1 MRFRWDSRRFR
12 QESSLERQFIFP
24 RGIFM
29 DPELDVVRQINKL
42 AGQVRP
48 VDFMMDLITRYG
60 HWAFLIY
67 GMLLWFAPGKNQK
80 RRRESCVAAFLAV
93 CLCSVISLAVGKLWH
108 RGRPFTRDRQIWN
121 FTGHKANA
129 SFPSNH
135 AMNGAAVAFQLLR
148 DRMPGCRWMACLAGL
163 LAFSRLFAG
172 MHYPSDILGGG
183 AIAAAVHG
191 VLNKPFAAAFIK
203 KLTGALSLLSDS
215 ILYIGKSR

>member
-1 MRFRWDSRRFR
+1 MVCAGE
-12 QESSLERQFIFP
+12 ESKTSAGELRGGVPCSLPMLRDFP
-24 RGIFM
+24 CCRKAVASG
-29 DPELDVVRQINKL
+29 
-42 AGQVRP
+42 
-48 VDFMMDLITRYG
+48 
-60 HWAFLIY
+60 
-67 GMLLWFAPGKNQK
+67 
-80 RRRESCVAAFLAV
+80 AAFYPGPADLEFYRAQSECV
-93 CLCSVISLAVGKLWH
+93 
-108 RGRPFTRDRQIWN
+108 
-121 FTGHKANA
+121 
-129 SFPSNH
+129 FPSNH

-191 VLNKPFAAAFIK
+191 VLNKLFAVTFIK

>member
-1 MRFRWDSRRFR
+1 MDS
-12 QESSLERQFIFP
+12 
-24 RGIFM
+24 
-29 DPELDVVRQINKL
+29 ELDVVRQINKL
-42 AGQVRP
+42 AGQARP
-48 VDFMMDLITRYG
+48 VDLMMDLITRYG

-80 RRRESCVAAFLAV
+80 HRRESCVAAFLAV

-148 DRMPGCRWMACLAGL
+148 DRMPGCRWMACPGRA
-163 LAFSRLFAG
+163 ACLFPVVCG
-172 MHYPSDILGGG
+172 D
-183 AIAAAVHG
+183 
-191 VLNKPFAAAFIK
+191 
-203 KLTGALSLLSDS
+203 ALSFGYSWRRRYCRGGSWGIKQTFCGCFHKKIDRS
-215 ILYIGKSR
+215 PVFII

>member
-1 MRFRWDSRRFR
+1 M
-12 QESSLERQFIFP
+12 ERQFIFP
-24 RGIFM
+24 RGIFI

-42 AGQVRP
+42 AGQARP
-48 VDFMMDLITRYG
+48 VDLMMDLITRYG

-67 GMLLWFAPGKNQK
+67 GMLLWFSPGRNQK
-80 RRRESCVAAFLAV
+80 HRRESCVAAFLAV

-108 RGRPFTRDRQIWN
+108 RRRPFTRDRQIWN

>member
-1 MRFRWDSRRFR
+1 MDS
-12 QESSLERQFIFP
+12 
-24 RGIFM
+24 
-29 DPELDVVRQINKL
+29 ELDVVRQINKL
-42 AGQVRP
+42 AGQARP
-48 VDFMMDLITRYG
+48 VDLMMDLITRYG

-80 RRRESCVAAFLAV
+80 HRRESCVAAFLAV

-148 DRMPGCRWMACLAGL
+148 DRIPGCRWMACLAGL

>member
-1 MRFRWDSRRFR
+1 MDS
-12 QESSLERQFIFP
+12 
-24 RGIFM
+24 
-29 DPELDVVRQINKL
+29 ELDVVRQINKL
-42 AGQVRP
+42 AGQARP
-48 VDFMMDLITRYG
+48 VDLMMDLITCYG

-67 GMLLWFAPGKNQK
+67 GMLFWFAPGKNQK
-80 RRRESCVAAFLAV
+80 HRRESCVAAFLAV

-108 RGRPFTRDRQIWN
+108 RGRPFTGDRQIWN

-191 VLNKPFAAAFIK
+191 VLNKPFAVTFIK

>member
-135 AMNGAAVAFQLLR
+135 AMNGAAVVFQLLR

>member
-1 MRFRWDSRRFR
+1 MDS
-12 QESSLERQFIFP
+12 
-24 RGIFM
+24 
-29 DPELDVVRQINKL
+29 ELDVVRQINKL
-42 AGQVRP
+42 AGQARP
-48 VDFMMDLITRYG
+48 VDLMMDLITRYG

-80 RRRESCVAAFLAV
+80 HRRESCVAAFLAV

-135 AMNGAAVAFQLLR
+135 AMNSAAVVFQLLR

>member
-1 MRFRWDSRRFR
+1 
-12 QESSLERQFIFP
+12 
-24 RGIFM
+24 M
-29 DPELDVVRQINKL
+29 DLELDVVRQINKL
-42 AGQVRP
+42 AGQARP
-48 VDFMMDLITRYG
+48 VDLMMDLITRYG

-80 RRRESCVAAFLAV
+80 HRRESCVAAFLAV

-135 AMNGAAVAFQLLR
+135 AMNSAAVAFQLLR

-203 KLTGALSLLSDS
+203 NLTVF
-215 ILYIGKSR
+215 YT

>member
-1 MRFRWDSRRFR
+1 MDS
-12 QESSLERQFIFP
+12 
-24 RGIFM
+24 
-29 DPELDVVRQINKL
+29 ELDVVRQINKL
-42 AGQVRP
+42 AGQARP
-48 VDFMMDLITRYG
+48 VDLMMDLITCYG

-80 RRRESCVAAFLAV
+80 HRRESCVAAFLAV

-172 MHYPSDILGGG
+172 MHYPSDILGGD

-191 VLNKPFAAAFIK
+191 VLNKPFAVTFIK

>member
-1 MRFRWDSRRFR
+1 MEFCYGLRRGR
-12 QESSLERQFIFP
+12 IKSIGGVETVGVELLGGVKAEVVQEF
-24 RGIFM
+24 
-29 DPELDVVRQINKL
+29 
-42 AGQVRP
+42 
-48 VDFMMDLITRYG
+48 
-60 HWAFLIY
+60 
-67 GMLLWFAPGKNQK
+67 
-80 RRRESCVAAFLAV
+80 
-93 CLCSVISLAVGKLWH
+93 VISLAVGKLWH

-135 AMNGAAVAFQLLR
+135 AMNSAAVAFQLLR

-191 VLNKPFAAAFIK
+191 VLNKPFAVTFIK
-203 KLTGALSLLSDS
+203 KLTRALSLLSDS

>member
-1 MRFRWDSRRFR
+1 MDS
-12 QESSLERQFIFP
+12 
-24 RGIFM
+24 
-29 DPELDVVRQINKL
+29 ELDVVRQINKL
-42 AGQVRP
+42 AGQARP
-48 VDFMMDLITRYG
+48 VDLMMDLITRYG

-80 RRRESCVAAFLAV
+80 HRRESCVAAFLAV

-148 DRMPGCRWMACLAGL
+148 DRMPVDGMPGRAACLFPVVCG
-163 LAFSRLFAG
+163 
-172 MHYPSDILGGG
+172 D
-183 AIAAAVHG
+183 
-191 VLNKPFAAAFIK
+191 
-203 KLTGALSLLSDS
+203 ALSFGYSWRRRYCRGDS
-215 ILYIGKSR
+215 WGIKQTFCGCFHKKIDRSPVFII

>member
-48 VDFMMDLITRYG
+48 VDFMMALITRYG

>member
-80 RRRESCVAAFLAV
+80 HRRESCVAAFLAV

>member
-191 VLNKPFAAAFIK
+191 VLNKPFVAAFIK

>member
-191 VLNKPFAAAFIK
+191 ILNKPFAAAFIK

>member
-1 MRFRWDSRRFR
+1 MDS
-12 QESSLERQFIFP
+12 
-24 RGIFM
+24 
-29 DPELDVVRQINKL
+29 ELDVVRQINKL
-42 AGQVRP
+42 AGQARP
-48 VDFMMDLITRYG
+48 VDLMMDLITRYG

-80 RRRESCVAAFLAV
+80 HRRESCVAAFLAV
-93 CLCSVISLAVGKLWH
+93 CLCSVISLTVGKLWH

-148 DRMPGCRWMACLAGL
+148 DHMPGCRWMACLAGL

>member
-1 MRFRWDSRRFR
+1 MKFRWNSRRFC

-29 DPELDVVRQINKL
+29 DLELDVVRQINKL

-48 VDFMMDLITRYG
+48 VDLMMDLITRYG

-67 GMLLWFAPGKNQK
+67 GILLWFAPGKNQK
-80 RRRESCVAAFLAV
+80 HRRESCVAAFLAV